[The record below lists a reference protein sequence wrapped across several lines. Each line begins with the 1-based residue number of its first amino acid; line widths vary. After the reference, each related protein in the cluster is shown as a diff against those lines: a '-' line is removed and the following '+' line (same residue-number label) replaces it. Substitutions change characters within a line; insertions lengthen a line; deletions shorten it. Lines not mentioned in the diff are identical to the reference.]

1 MDASSVQLVAVQL
14 GRGVGLGH
22 RVLLAA
28 WAVALGSLDVRFGPN

>member
-1 MDASSVQLVAVQL
+1 MDASSVQLVAVQF

-28 WAVALGSLDVRFGPN
+28 WTVALWRLDVRFGPD